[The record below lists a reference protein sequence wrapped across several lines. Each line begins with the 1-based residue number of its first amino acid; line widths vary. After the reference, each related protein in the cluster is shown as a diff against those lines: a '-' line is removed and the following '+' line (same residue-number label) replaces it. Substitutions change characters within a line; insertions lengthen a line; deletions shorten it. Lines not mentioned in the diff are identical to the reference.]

1 MGWAESG
8 QGGKRAWGRSWAP
21 ARKLGTREQENWGS
35 GVEPTPPLVFAIC
48 ARPSLIYSFNP
59 DKDHIGGTIIVPI
72 TDEAGTEWV
81 SCLRSHS

>member
-1 MGWAESG
+1 MGQELGASQE
-8 QGGKRAWGRSWAP
+8 AWH
-21 ARKLGTREQENWGS
+21 REQENWGS